1 MEDLRKR
8 ITTKLKNITEAQ
20 IMVKPEDF
28 DSISQKMGDNDV
40 VKIVDEA
47 KAKNNPWAIC
57 RGQQNK
63 VGKDKMTDAE
73 VESCILKMKKEHGI
87 GENITEDMYDGE
99 DYERASREVEY
110 GINPET
116 GADWDSLLGQL
127 GDEEFNQTESEL
139 TEDDTTQ
146 VNPDKLQAD
155 VQKFM
160 DKLNLGQFDAILAKI
175 DKPAEQAE
183 IIAAFAE
190 RIGVPRAKL
199 PEVLQS
205 LRSVATESVRPKM
218 KKSALINEVLK
229 INKKK

>member
-1 MEDLRKR
+1 
-8 ITTKLKNITEAQ
+8 
-20 IMVKPEDF
+20 MVKPEDF
-28 DSISQKMGDNDV
+28 DSISQKMKPDDV
-40 VKIVDEA
+40 IKIVDEA
-47 KAKNNPWAIC
+47 NTKNNPWAIC

-63 VGKDKMTDAE
+63 VGKDTMTDAE
-73 VESCILKMKKEHGI
+73 VESCVLKMKKKYGI

-127 GDEEFNQTESEL
+127 GDEEFGQTESEI

-146 VNPDKLQAD
+146 VNPDKLKSD

-160 DKLNLGQFDAILAKI
+160 DKLNLGQFDTILAKI

-183 IIAAFAE
+183 IVAAFAE
-190 RIGVPRAKL
+190 RIGIPRAKL
-199 PEVLQS
+199 PSILQS
-205 LRSVATESVRPKM
+205 LRTVATESVRPKM
-218 KKSALINEVLK
+218 KKSTLINEVLK
-229 INKKK
+229 INNKK